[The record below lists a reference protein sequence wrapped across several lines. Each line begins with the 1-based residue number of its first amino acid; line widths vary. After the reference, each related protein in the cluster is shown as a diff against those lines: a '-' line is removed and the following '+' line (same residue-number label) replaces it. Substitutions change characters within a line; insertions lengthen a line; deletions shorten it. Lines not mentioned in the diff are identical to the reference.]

1 MTTPQVGAS
10 SLTGG
15 TAAASARPPAKYSM
29 VPSEWKLELP
39 DMGRTDNVDFGG
51 CRRIEDA
58 YERIN
63 HLGQGTYGDVFRA
76 KDRETG
82 EIVAVKRIKMETD
95 NKEGFPITALR
106 EIKIL
111 SKLAASDEKINE
123 ELLRDNIIK
132 LREIVRSDG
141 HESNNNKGSV
151 YMVFDYMDHDMA
163 GLLDRANR
171 EKASKL
177 APGKGGARSAEP
189 PFAIGQV
196 KRYMKQLF
204 LGLALLQTPKNNIL
218 HRDLKNANLLVS
230 NRGELK
236 IADFG
241 LARGV
246 LQSKGGDEGVKDAPT
261 NQKNLLMTNRVITL
275 WYRPPELLM
284 GADNYG
290 KEVDMWSA
298 GCIMA
303 EILSGRPLFAGKDE
317 NSQMELICKV
327 LGRPTEENMPG
338 CTSLKGYTAMVAE
351 HSAARS
357 FPTQSK
363 LAARLAELRIIDP
376 LAVALLDNLLSL
388 DPTKRMGAAAAAAV
402 SYQLENCFLSIG
414 ADF

>member
-15 TAAASARPPAKYSM
+15 TAAGSSRPPAKYSM
-29 VPSEWKLELP
+29 LPWEWKLEFP
-39 DMGRTDNVDFGG
+39 DMGCTDNVDFGG

-111 SKLAASDEKINE
+111 SKLAASDETING
-123 ELLRDNIIK
+123 ELLRANIIK

-141 HESNNNKGSV
+141 HESNNKKGSV

-171 EKASKL
+171 EKASKM
-177 APGKGGARSAEP
+177 APGKGGSSGARSVAEP

-246 LQSKGGDEGVKDAPT
+246 LQSKGGGDVGVKDVPT
-261 NQKNLLMTNRVITL
+261 NPKMLLMTNRVITL

-303 EILSGRPLFAGKDE
+303 EMLSGRPLFAGKDE

-338 CTSLKGYTAMVAE
+338 CTSLKGYAAMVAE

-357 FPTQSK
+357 FPSQSK
-363 LAARLAELRIIDP
+363 LAARLAELRIVDP

-388 DPTKRMGAAAAAAV
+388 DPAKRMGASPAAAV
-402 SYQLENCFLSIG
+402 S
-414 ADF
+414 